1 VQTGPAQNGRMK
13 RARGGVGLAAALGLL
28 PASLVG
34 GCASSGATTVVE
46 PRDLDQ
52 AGGRPRINAVR
63 DVGGIDIPS
72 LGTLRPHA
80 SDGAAVIGEALWIK
94 GSDFGRQPTV
104 SIGGR
109 STAVVSRTGDG
120 GILVRVPARTP
131 AGEQPL
137 VVTQEHGQVSFTIAV
152 RRLGAVLAG
161 GRLGFFHLGPDGP
174 SAVPSG
180 AAIAGGGFRQL
191 QLSGDGRAAYALD
204 QGGNLRV
211 IDMAAQGGPAQ
222 VRQLELGAGEPRAL
236 LAAAA
241 ASRMLLVRKDDV
253 VVCDIARPLF
263 PALVGVHAL
272 PTWLRGDRVQGASLS
287 PDGRWLALALAQ
299 KNRVVMLDADRLL
312 GEGEPRLAELA
323 LVPEALA
330 PVLVDLTFAP
340 DARTLWVLSGG
351 TQENRSLGP
360 RATEVHAVRLQGHP
374 GDGKKLGLERARVV
388 LIEGADRPVALSTGR
403 NLPLASG
410 SAVRLPPE
418 RATVFVA
425 AQATGSGGGPTIYAV
440 GESEA
445 ASRLLP
451 ETGLTQ
457 VGRLD
462 VTPDGTL
469 VAGAFLGQSGDV
481 RVTVAR
487 GDGRPG
493 AVEGVVVLPGV
504 ATASTSASA
513 EGLGTTE
520 LRLQP

>member
-1 VQTGPAQNGRMK
+1 VRTGPVQTGTSMRVRCDFGR
-13 RARGGVGLAAALGLL
+13 AVRGLLLLGFLAA
-28 PASLVG
+28 

-46 PRDLDQ
+46 ARDLDE
-52 AGGRPRINAVR
+52 ADGRPRISAVR
-63 DVGGIDIPS
+63 DVGGIDIPA
-72 LGTLRPHA
+72 LGTLRPQHT
-80 SDGAAVIGEALWIK
+80 DGAAVIGEVLWIK

-109 STAVVSRTGDG
+109 STAVVSRTADG

-131 AGEQPL
+131 AGPQPL
-137 VVTQEHGQVSFTIAV
+137 VVTQEHGQASFTISV
-152 RRLGAVLAG
+152 RRLGAVLAA
-161 GRLGFFHLGPDGP
+161 GRLGFFHLAGDGP
-174 SAVPSG
+174 RAVASTAG
-180 AAIAGGGFRQL
+180 AGGGLRQL
-191 QLSGDGRAAYALD
+191 QLSGDGRAAYAVD
-204 QGGNLRV
+204 DRGTLRV
-211 IDMAAQGGPAQ
+211 IDMAAQGGPAE
-222 VRQLELGAGEPRAL
+222 VRQLALGSGEPRAL
-236 LAAAA
+236 LAASAA
-241 ASRMLLVRKDDV
+241 TRLVLVRKDDV
-253 VVCDIARPLF
+253 VVCDLARPLH
-263 PALVGVHAL
+263 PTKVGGDYPL
-272 PTWLRGDRVQGASLS
+272 PTWLRGDQVQGASLS
-287 PDGRWLALALAQ
+287 PDGRWLALALA
-299 KNRVVMLDADRLL
+299 KRNRVVLLDADRLL
-312 GEGEPRLAELA
+312 AQVEPRVAELA

-351 TQENRSLGP
+351 TPENRTLGP
-360 RATEVHAVRLQGHP
+360 RATELHAVRLQGTP

-425 AQATGSGGGPTIYAV
+425 AQAVGSGGGPTIYAI

-469 VAGAFLGQSGDV
+469 VAGAFLGQDGDV
-481 RVTVAR
+481 RVAVAR
-487 GDGRPG
+487 GDGRRG
-493 AVEGVVVLPGV
+493 AVEGVVVLSGAGRP
-504 ATASTSASA
+504 SA
-513 EGLGTTE
+513 EGMGVTE